1 MRSYR
6 RQHIDRGGRNNG
18 SFWLSFSDLMSS
30 LLLIIILIMFY
41 IMYQYFDMYEINRAE
56 IARRQFEL
64 EDATKALEEQQAKLT
79 EAEEKMIAQQIR
91 LNAAE
96 DELKSAEDVLADQ
109 KQIGRAHV

>member
-1 MRSYR
+1 MRSYH
-6 RQHIDRGGRNNG
+6 RQHIDRRGRNNG

-64 EDATKALEEQQAKLT
+64 DEANKTLEEERTKLS

-91 LNAAE
+91 LTPPRMN
-96 DELKSAEDVLADQ
+96 
-109 KQIGRAHV
+109 